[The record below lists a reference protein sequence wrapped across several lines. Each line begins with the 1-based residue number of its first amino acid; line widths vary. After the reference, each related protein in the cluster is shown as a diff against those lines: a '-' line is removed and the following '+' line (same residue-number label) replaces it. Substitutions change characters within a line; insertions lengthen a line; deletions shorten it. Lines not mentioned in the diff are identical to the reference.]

1 MRDTPPSPLE
11 YLIACSQD
19 SVESYSLSCQN
30 RRANADRALADLLD
44 RWGCAQHDERI
55 ARRIASLSRA
65 RPRLPAQLSLAGL
78 LAAPALPAASLSP
91 TRPPKGLAPCSLFE
105 RKRPATEGVRPL
117 SSGACS
123 EKPLLTAARASAAIE
138 PGPTCPAPCPSALAS
153 QCRSFLIGSCRS
165 VPIAC
170 AAPAAPAH
178 AKRAFRDASSCLMN
192 AFGASKT
199 LKNRPLRPWR
209 TIYQVASNRRPE
221 LSPSV
226 HAIDLHPPRQLALS
240 FDRRRETPWTD
251 KPTKLLLPSHCHLAK
266 IA

>member
-11 YLIACSQD
+11 YLIGCSRN

-78 LAAPALPAASLSP
+78 LAAPALPAASLPS
-91 TRPPKGLAPCSLFE
+91 TRPPNGLAPCSLFE
-105 RKRPATEGVRPL
+105 RKRPTAAGVRLLSPGPL
-117 SSGACS
+117 S
-123 EKPLLTAARASAAIE
+123 ERPLLTARASAAIE
-138 PGPTCPAPCPSALAS
+138 PGPTCPAPCPSALAL

-170 AAPAAPAH
+170 AAPAAPAR
-178 AKRAFRDASSCLMN
+178 AKRAFPHASSCLIN
-192 AFGASKT
+192 AFGASKP
-199 LKNRPLRPWR
+199 LKNRTFRPRR
-209 TIYQVASNRRPE
+209 TIDQVASNRRPE
-221 LSPSV
+221 LTPSV
-226 HAIDLHPPRQLALS
+226 HAIDIHPPRQLALS
-240 FDRRRETPWTD
+240 FDRRRETPWTA